1 MAEQKSDDYKSRLN
15 KARNKRNGK
24 DPMKYFM
31 YAAGGIIVILLVVV
45 AVKDVYKRQNMGR
58 GAQGKHRL
66 CPGCKGQRCGD
77 TAGKPE
83 PHL

>member
-45 AVKDVYKRQNMGR
+45 AVKLAR
-58 GAQGKHRL
+58 GG
-66 CPGCKGQRCGD
+66 
-77 TAGKPE
+77 TFAGSPKARMVN
-83 PHL
+83 